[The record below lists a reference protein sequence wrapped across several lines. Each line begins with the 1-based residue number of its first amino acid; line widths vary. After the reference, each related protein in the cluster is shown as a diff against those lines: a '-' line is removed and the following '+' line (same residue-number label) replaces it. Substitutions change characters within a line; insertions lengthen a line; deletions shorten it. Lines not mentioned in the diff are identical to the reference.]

1 MNMRTLNI
9 LVLLL
14 ALIVSPAALAQS
26 EYHLQ
31 PGDSVQIWV
40 EQYADM
46 SRLVTLAPDGR
57 ISLPLVGTVTA
68 DGLTLEDL
76 QATLTTKLQP
86 FLTEA
91 VSMSVSLVPSERN
104 APSVFV
110 AGDVAEP
117 GIYPFRQGM
126 TVLHVVAIAGGPY
139 RTTLLAADQDRAIEL
154 ESSLTNGEGR
164 MAELTVTIA
173 RLNAQI
179 AGKTQLDLGTT
190 PTLPSSAYV
199 EREQALL
206 AMQSDYLTAQQ
217 DSLKR
222 LLAVNQSTIDGING
236 QIDSMQQRIAL
247 SQERLAAATTLVE
260 RGVMQAA
267 QMREI
272 EINIVDMEGTLSQ
285 LKSGLSNQQGTM
297 LTEQARVDG
306 LIQDY
311 RVGLMTQLGA
321 AERERDTLTASLAE
335 SRRSLALYQPTQG
348 TEAHLQYSIVR
359 TKDGSTT
366 TIDATEE
373 TPIALG
379 DLVRVTRVAR
389 AAAASPQ

>member
-1 MNMRTLNI
+1 MRALNI
-9 LVLLL
+9 LMLLL
-14 ALIVSPAALAQS
+14 ALIVSPAAYAQS

-46 SRLVTLAPDGR
+46 SRMVTLAPDGR
-57 ISLPLVGTVTA
+57 ISLPLVGIITA
-68 DGLTLEDL
+68 DGLTLDDL
-76 QATLTTKLQP
+76 EATLVTKLQP

-91 VSMSVSLVPSERN
+91 VSLSVALVPSERN
-104 APSVFV
+104 APSIFI

-117 GIYPFRQGM
+117 GVYPFRQGM
-126 TVLHVVAIAGGPY
+126 TVLHAVAVAGGPY
-139 RTTLLAADQDRAIEL
+139 RATLLAADQDRAIEL
-154 ESSLTNGEGR
+154 ESSLTNGQAR

-179 AGKTQLDLGTT
+179 AGKTQIDMSSAS
-190 PTLPSSAYV
+190 PNLPSSAYI

-206 AMQSDYLTAQQ
+206 GMQSDYLGAQQ

-222 LLAVNQSTIDGING
+222 LLAVNQSTIEGING

-247 SQERLAAATTLVE
+247 SQERLTAATTLVE

-285 LKSGLSNQQGTM
+285 LKSELSNQQGTM
-297 LTEQARVDG
+297 VSEQARVDG
-306 LIQDY
+306 LVQDY

-321 AERERDTLTASLAE
+321 AERERDILTASLAE
-335 SRRSLALYQPTQG
+335 SRRALTLYQPNQG
-348 TEAHLQYSIVR
+348 VEASLRYAIIR

-379 DLVRVTRVAR
+379 DLVRVTRAAR
-389 AAAASPQ
+389 ETAASPQ

>member
-1 MNMRTLNI
+1 MDMRALNI
-9 LVLLL
+9 LLVLL
-14 ALIVSPAALAQS
+14 ALIASPAALAQS

-57 ISLPLVGTVTA
+57 ISLPLVGSVTA
-68 DGLTLEDL
+68 DGLTLEEL

-104 APSVFV
+104 APSVYI

-154 ESSLTNGEGR
+154 ESSLKNAEGR
-164 MAELTVTIA
+164 MAELNVTIA

-190 PTLPSSAYV
+190 APLPSSAYV

-206 AMQSDYLTAQQ
+206 AMQSDYLDAQQ
-217 DSLKR
+217 DTLKR
-222 LLAVNQSTIDGING
+222 VLAVNQTTIDGING

-247 SQERLAAATTLVE
+247 SKERLAAATTLVE
-260 RGVMQAA
+260 RGVMQAS

-285 LKSGLSNQQGTM
+285 LKSGLSNQQGSM

-335 SRRSLALYQPTQG
+335 SRRSLTLYQPTQG
-348 TEAHLQYSIVR
+348 TEAVLQYSIVR

-379 DLVRVTRVAR
+379 DLVRVTRVTR

>member
-1 MNMRTLNI
+1 MRALNMLLLF
-9 LVLLL
+9 LVLL
-14 ALIVSPAALAQS
+14 ASPGAFAQS

-40 EQYADM
+40 DQYADM
-46 SRLVTLAPDGR
+46 SRQVALAPDGR
-57 ISLPLVGTVTA
+57 ISLPLVGSVA
-68 DGLTLEDL
+68 AEGLSLEDL
-76 QATLTTKLQP
+76 EEALIAKLQP

-91 VSMSVSLVPSERN
+91 VSLNVSLVPSEQN
-104 APSVFV
+104 APSVFA

-117 GIYPFRQGM
+117 GVYPFRQGM
-126 TVLHVVAIAGGPY
+126 TVLHVVAVAGGPY
-139 RTTLLAADQDRAIEL
+139 RSTFLAADQDRAIEL
-154 ESSLTNGEGR
+154 ESSIDNDQAR
-164 MAELTVTIA
+164 MAELSVTIA

-179 AGKTQLDLGTT
+179 AGNTQLDLSSAESS
-190 PTLPSSAYV
+190 LPSSAYI

-206 AMQSDYLTAQQ
+206 AMQSDYLGAQQ
-217 DSLKR
+217 DTLER
-222 LLAVNQSTIDGING
+222 LLAVNQSTIEGIKG
-236 QIDSMQQRIAL
+236 QIGSMEQRIAL

-260 RGVMQAA
+260 RGVMQAS

-285 LKSGLSNQQGTM
+285 LKSALSNQQGSM

-306 LIQDY
+306 LVQDY

-321 AERERDTLTASLAE
+321 AERERDTLIARLAE
-335 SRRSLALYQPTQG
+335 SRRALTLYRPIQGGETSLR
-348 TEAHLQYSIVR
+348 YSIVR

-373 TPIALG
+373 TPVALG
-379 DLVRVTRVAR
+379 DLVRVTRVAQ
-389 AAAASPQ
+389 ATAASPQ